1 MATHN
6 NSKRRIMKLHPKLR
20 PVVTGLAASALLAS
34 ALTGCAGETSTP
46 EPSDASDPVST
57 DETPSGEVRVL
68 AVEGPETD
76 SLATEAA
83 AFTADTGIAVTVD
96 KVARDIWGQRKVAE
110 LAQDAGTYDVVFLGG
125 GDDSVWMLNH
135 ANAKDLTPYLGEDLV
150 NDVVNHELFTRDD
163 GAFLGAPQYYNFPV
177 TYYRA
182 DLFEDPDE
190 QAAFQEEYGRE
201 LAAPTTF
208 EELIDIATF
217 FNRPEENLYGTCLG
231 GVDWSV
237 FIDHTYFT
245 YGQGSNYG
253 DLATGELTLDSP
265 EQVKSLEYIDA
276 LTDLSAPGW
285 EALSFFD
292 CDNQMQAGT
301 VAIYQN
307 WLYAWTTLGET
318 MGDTLAMAPPVG
330 ELTHLGAMI
339 ATIPENAPNP
349 DAAGAFIKW
358 MLGDDYQ
365 LAAVEATGNLPVLQ
379 SQQDSPEFAA
389 ALPELDMLKTVAA
402 RLTYLHTT
410 WSGELSSGVA
420 EAIAK
425 VYTDEMSAQ
434 EAATWLQTEK
444 FADRQAI
451 E

>member
-1 MATHN
+1 MT
-6 NSKRRIMKLHPKLR
+6 LR
-20 PVVTGLAASALLAS
+20 PNLRPAAIGIATTAVLLGLLA
-34 ALTGCAGETSTP
+34 GCSNGTPPP
-46 EPSDASDPVST
+46 EPSGDPAP
-57 DETPSGEVRVL
+57 ETTSAETEVEGGGEVRVL

-83 AFTADTGIAVTVD
+83 AFTAQTGIAVTVD

-135 ANAKDLTPYLGEDLV
+135 ANAKDLTPYLGEELAD
-150 NDVVNHELFTRDD
+150 DIVNHELFTRDD

-182 DLFEDPDE
+182 DLFEDPEE
-190 QAAFQEEYGRE
+190 QAAFEREYGRE
-201 LAAPTTF
+201 LAAPTTY

-217 FNRPEENLYGTCLG
+217 FNRPDEGLYGTCLG

-237 FIDHTYFT
+237 FLDHTYFT
-245 YGQGSNYG
+245 YGQGANYG
-253 DLATGELTLDSP
+253 DLESGELTLNTP

-276 LTDLSAPGW
+276 LTGLSAPGW

-307 WLYAWTTLGET
+307 WLYAWTTLGAT

-330 ELTHLGAMI
+330 ERAHLGAMI
-339 ATIPENAPNP
+339 ATIPEKAPNP
-349 DAAGAFIKW
+349 DGAGAFITW
-358 MLGDDYQ
+358 MLSDEYQ
-365 LAAVEATGNLPVLQ
+365 LAAVAATGNLPVLA
-379 SQQDSPEFAA
+379 SQQDSAEFAA
-389 ALPELDMLKTVAA
+389 VLPELDMLKTVAA
-402 RLTYLHTT
+402 RLSYLHTT

-425 VYTDEMSAQ
+425 VYTGEMSASD
-434 EAATWLQTEK
+434 AAAWLQDEK
-444 FADRQAI
+444 FAGRQAI